1 MKINSYKFLSL
12 FAIFFFIDNDTL
24 ALLRYKH
31 NKVVTCY
38 VASWAIYRN
47 HNGMFEISDI
57 NPELCTHII
66 YAFAG
71 LNNESW
77 TIKSLD
83 PHLDIE
89 RDNYKNMIQLHKKN
103 PNLKIL
109 LAIGGWNE
117 GSQSYSVLASS
128 PDRRSKFIDS
138 VVKFLGEYRFNGFDL
153 DWEYPGSRRGM
164 PADKQNFVFL
174 LKELKEAFKKSNYLL
189 TAALSSNK
197 AIIDMA
203 YDIPEISK
211 YLDYIHIMAYDYHG
225 TWNRKVLPNAPLKS
239 EDGQSVVD
247 TLTYLLNKGAP
258 SNKMVLGLP
267 MYGRT
272 FILANKLNSS
282 KESPIGQTSISDGFK
297 GPYTGE
303 NGFMGYNEICE
314 ELITNVQKWTTG
326 WDDNSNTP
334 YIINDDHVIMFDNP
348 KSLKAKVEY
357 AMSLNLSGVMI
368 WSIDTDD
375 FNGKCASLNNS
386 LDLRE
391 KKYPLLR
398 SINMVL
404 SQIDYHNYLYDNND
418 DNNDKNN
425 KNNNNTSSVMR
436 FSNNLI
442 LIILFFLYFI

>member
-117 GSQSYSVLASS
+117 GSQSYSILASS

-153 DWEYPGSRRGM
+153 DWEYPGSRRGI
-164 PADKQNFVFL
+164 KRSIQ
-174 LKELKEAFKKSNYLL
+174 KIK
-189 TAALSSNK
+189 LS
-197 AIIDMA
+197 I
-203 YDIPEISK
+203 
-211 YLDYIHIMAYDYHG
+211 
-225 TWNRKVLPNAPLKS
+225 
-239 EDGQSVVD
+239 
-247 TLTYLLNKGAP
+247 
-258 SNKMVLGLP
+258 
-267 MYGRT
+267 
-272 FILANKLNSS
+272 NSS
-282 KESPIGQTSISDGFK
+282 FK
-297 GPYTGE
+297 
-303 NGFMGYNEICE
+303 F
-314 ELITNVQKWTTG
+314 
-326 WDDNSNTP
+326 
-334 YIINDDHVIMFDNP
+334 
-348 KSLKAKVEY
+348 
-357 AMSLNLSGVMI
+357 
-368 WSIDTDD
+368 
-375 FNGKCASLNNS
+375 
-386 LDLRE
+386 
-391 KKYPLLR
+391 
-398 SINMVL
+398 
-404 SQIDYHNYLYDNND
+404 
-418 DNNDKNN
+418 
-425 KNNNNTSSVMR
+425 
-436 FSNNLI
+436 
-442 LIILFFLYFI
+442 